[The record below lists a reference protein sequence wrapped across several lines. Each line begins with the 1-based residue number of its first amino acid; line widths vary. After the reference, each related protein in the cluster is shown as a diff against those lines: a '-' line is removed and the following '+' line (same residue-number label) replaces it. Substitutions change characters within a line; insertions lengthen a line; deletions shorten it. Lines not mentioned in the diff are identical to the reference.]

1 MDDQKPESVVNDP
14 TLFVTAASL
23 RGRSDWFIRLRWMSV
38 IGVMTGV
45 ITADQIAG
53 LPLPVKEIVAT
64 ALVTAILNVVYILHN
79 RRPAISLTNEVKI
92 VKVQMVMD
100 LILLTMLVNLTGG
113 IENPLY
119 LVYIIHV
126 IIASLIFKGKEIYQ
140 ITALAIILFTLET
153 LGEHFRII
161 PHHHLMSASE
171 TIHEP
176 LYMLMTLSAFWI
188 VLIVAAYIGSTFMK
202 HNRAIK
208 DDLVQRQKELEDAD
222 KAKVDFFR
230 FVTHEVKSPI
240 ITALSAVDL
249 ALDKNDGNKIVDN
262 MLGRASRRLHQAIE
276 IVKDLSDLTRGGMK
290 SRDRKEKIDLAELV
304 KKLLIS
310 RKELIDSRNLI
321 LEAEIPSSPVQIR
334 GVPDKIEKILVNLI
348 DNGIR
353 YNHDGKRLYIVLM
366 DVGSKVVFS
375 VQDEGIGIKPKDQKH
390 IFEEFYRTPAA
401 REASTL
407 GTGLGLP
414 IVKRFVEQMKATLKV
429 ESEPDVG
436 STFTVTFRKRL

>member
-1 MDDQKPESVVNDP
+1 MNDPKPESVVNDP
-14 TLFVTAASL
+14 TLFVTAALL
-23 RGRSDWFIRLRWMSV
+23 RARSDWFIRLRWMSV
-38 IGVMTGV
+38 IGVFTGV
-45 ITADQIAG
+45 IAAGQIAG
-53 LPLPVKEIVAT
+53 LPLPVKGIVVT
-64 ALVTAILNVVYILHN
+64 ALITALFNISYIVHN
-79 RRPAISLTNEVKI
+79 RRPATSLENEVRI
-92 VKVQMVMD
+92 VKIQMVTD
-100 LILLTMLVNLTGG
+100 LVLLTMLVNLTGG
-113 IENPLY
+113 TENPLY

-153 LGEHFRII
+153 LGEHFGYIK
-161 PHHHLMSASE
+161 HHHLMSAPE
-171 TIHEP
+171 TIHET
-176 LYMLMTLSAFWI
+176 LYMLITLGAFWI

-208 DDLVQRQKELEDAD
+208 DDLVERQKELQEAD
-222 KAKVDFFR
+222 KAKVNFFR

-249 ALDKNDGNKIVDN
+249 ALDKNDGNEIVDN
-262 MLGRASRRLHQAIE
+262 MLNRASRRLHQAIE
-276 IVKDLSDLTRGGMK
+276 IVKDLSDLTRGGIK
-290 SRDRKEKIDLAELV
+290 SRDRKEKIDLAELI

-321 LEAEIPSSPVQIR
+321 LEADIPSSPIQIR
-334 GVPDKIEKILVNLI
+334 AVPDKVEKILVNLI

-353 YNHDGKRLYIVLM
+353 YNHDGKRLYVVLM

-375 VQDEGIGIKPKDQKH
+375 VQDEGIGIKPKDQKL
-390 IFEEFYRTPAA
+390 IFEEFYRTSAA

-414 IVKRFVEQMKATLKV
+414 IVKQFVEQMKATVKV

-436 STFTVTFRKRL
+436 STFTVTFRKRI